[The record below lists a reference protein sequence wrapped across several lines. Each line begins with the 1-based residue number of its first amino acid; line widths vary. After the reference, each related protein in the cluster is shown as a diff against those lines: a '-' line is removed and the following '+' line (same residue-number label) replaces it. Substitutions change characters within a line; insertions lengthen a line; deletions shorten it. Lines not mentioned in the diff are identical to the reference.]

1 MLVRRAIQRA
11 SFDQVA
17 MSSYS
22 VAEHEIIDDIAPGA
36 DKFKSGRHKGL
47 GSARQAANLAEER

>member
-1 MLVRRAIQRA
+1 
-11 SFDQVA
+11 